1 MPETMNFVRPS
12 VRVQFSLISSVSI
25 KISCPDAERE
35 KQMNISPTRG
45 RVVNSDFEKKVNVK
59 VVWIAR
65 SDLPHP
71 SEFEVSSWAGK
82 VSRFSLGLPVTRKVH
97 FA

>member
-1 MPETMNFVRPS
+1 MNFVRPS

-35 KQMNISPTRG
+35 KQMNISPTLG
-45 RVVNSDFEKKVNVK
+45 RVIKSYFEKKVSVK